1 MKIKVE
7 CPVCGWQGEE
17 GICPRCDFPLEKYR
31 WVLSGSPVVYDE
43 SLREEF
49 EIDVQKHKKIY
60 EERTAGGSQGGQKLF
75 PDEETQ
81 RRWYTTVVQLAEELN
96 VKVEKVSVS
105 VEEIEKKN
113 KKITEFLE
121 KLRSL
126 HSSVRSK
133 ADENFE
139 NSEKYQMMELEK
151 YKKEI
156 DSIKEP
162 IPKVKKQVEEVKV
175 LLAQLI
181 EKIKELKEI
190 KKNKF
195 SIGCLAFIILYL
207 STYFLAKILN
217 SIIGSENLKRLNE
230 NTAISMLIVFMVFF
244 IVIILPVL
252 IPILMSKGTKSEIND
267 LNEQIEASIDELENE
282 LENYLQNSEIIR
294 KEFISWF
301 DKWNSRVDAIRQEMG
316 LWGGDWKEWRGWEP
330 VSKPMTFLRLGEFV
344 REVKIAGIFSTT
356 VALPALV
363 PFRDVPGIFIPAS
376 EDRRVEVI
384 KCLQSLGFRILASV
398 PPGRVRFTFIDPVG
412 LGENVA
418 SFLRLKEFDE
428 SDKNS
433 FVTSRAWTEPGHI
446 NRQLEV
452 IRKYITEVI
461 QEKLKDQYVDIEEYN
476 SKSGEKALPYRVLMV
491 FDFPANFTSEAVQN
505 LLSIAEIGK
514 RAGVFVIVHHD
525 QSRKS
530 ANKDEIKALSQIL
543 DIKEFRVFNT
553 WRISFDEQPPV
564 KIKNEIIQKWGS
576 MAKNIG

>member
-1 MKIKVE
+1 
-7 CPVCGWQGEE
+7 
-17 GICPRCDFPLEKYR
+17 
-31 WVLSGSPVVYDE
+31 
-43 SLREEF
+43 
-49 EIDVQKHKKIY
+49 
-60 EERTAGGSQGGQKLF
+60 
-75 PDEETQ
+75 
-81 RRWYTTVVQLAEELN
+81 
-96 VKVEKVSVS
+96 
-105 VEEIEKKN
+105 
-113 KKITEFLE
+113 
-121 KLRSL
+121 
-126 HSSVRSK
+126 
-133 ADENFE
+133 
-139 NSEKYQMMELEK
+139 
-151 YKKEI
+151 
-156 DSIKEP
+156 
-162 IPKVKKQVEEVKV
+162 
-175 LLAQLI
+175 LL
-181 EKIKELKEI
+181 
-190 KKNKF
+190 
-195 SIGCLAFIILYL
+195 
-207 STYFLAKILN
+207 
-217 SIIGSENLKRLNE
+217 
-230 NTAISMLIVFMVFF
+230 LIVFTPY
-244 IVIILPVL
+244 IIGVL
-252 IPILMSKGTKSEIND
+252 VPILKIKNKKSEIND

-282 LENYLQNSEIIR
+282 LENYLQNSEIIH

-525 QSRKS
+525 QSRKT